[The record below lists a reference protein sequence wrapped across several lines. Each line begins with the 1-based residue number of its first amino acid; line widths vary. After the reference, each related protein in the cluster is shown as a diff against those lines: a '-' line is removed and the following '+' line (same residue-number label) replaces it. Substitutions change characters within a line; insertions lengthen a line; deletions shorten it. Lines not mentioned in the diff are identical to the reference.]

1 MAWEVDEFV
10 ASLTGKS
17 PATRDAYSRDVAQ
30 FVAWCD
36 RAQLD
41 GPSAID
47 RTLMRRYLAS
57 LQNRALARRSIAR
70 KASSLRAYTRW
81 LHNRGVIAS
90 DPGRSLHAPSG
101 HARLPRVP
109 KAVDAAR
116 VVEVDTSDADHD
128 PIAYRDHALLELL
141 YGAGLRVS
149 EACSLTITD
158 LDLKRRLV
166 TVLGKGAKVR
176 RVPIGEPAA
185 AAIDVWLRLG
195 RPHFATDTSPD
206 TVFLNRRGGATGPR
220 DVRRLLA
227 ARPLPDGQ
235 VLHPHAL
242 RHAYAT
248 HLLEGGA
255 DLRTVQELLG
265 HADLATTQVYT
276 HVTQDRLRTVYES
289 AHPRA

>member
-1 MAWEVDEFV
+1 MAWAVEHFV
-10 ASLTGKS
+10 TSLTGRS
-17 PATRDAYSRDVAQ
+17 PATRDAYTRDVTQ
-30 FVAWCD
+30 FVAWCE
-36 RAQLD
+36 RGGVE
-41 GPSAID
+41 GPSAVD

-81 LHNRGVIAS
+81 LHRRGAIDV
-90 DPGRSLHAPSG
+90 DPGRALHAPPG

-109 KAVDAAR
+109 RPNEAAR
-116 VVEVDTSDADHD
+116 VVDVEAPDDD
-128 PIAYRDHALLELL
+128 PIALRDHAILEVL

-149 EACSLTITD
+149 EACGLRVLDVD
-158 LDLKRRLV
+158 LDERLV
-166 TVLGKGAKVR
+166 TVLGKGAKTR

-185 AAIDVWLRLG
+185 AAVVAWLRNG
-195 RPHFATDTSPD
+195 RPAFATDRSPD

-220 DVRRLLA
+220 DVRRILE
-227 ARPLPDGQ
+227 ARPLADGRN
-235 VLHPHAL
+235 LHPHAL

-265 HADLATTQVYT
+265 HADLSTTQVYT

>member
-1 MAWEVDEFV
+1 MPWEVDAFV
-10 ASLTGKS
+10 ASLTGRS
-17 PATRDAYSRDVAQ
+17 PSTREAYARDVAQ
-30 FVAWCD
+30 FVDWCD
-36 RAQLD
+36 RAHVV
-41 GPSAID
+41 GPDAID

-70 KASSLRAYTRW
+70 KASSLRAYTKW
-81 LHNRGVIAS
+81 LHRRGVLAT
-90 DPGRSLHAPSG
+90 DPGRALHAPPG

-109 KAVDAAR
+109 RPDDAAR
-116 VVEVDTSDADHD
+116 VVDIEPSGD
-128 PIAYRDHALLELL
+128 PLARRDHALLELL

-149 EACSLTITD
+149 EACTLKMVDVD
-158 LDLKRRLV
+158 LDRRLV

-185 AAIDVWLRLG
+185 LAIDDWLRHG
-195 RPHFATDTSPD
+195 RPALATPESPD

-220 DVRRLLA
+220 DVRRLLE

-265 HADLATTQVYT
+265 HADLSTTQVYT
-276 HVTQDRLRTVYES
+276 HVTRDRLRTVYES